1 MSPRAA
7 EAIAAAE
14 GGAPVAQDV
23 DPQPEAGA
31 DASDT
36 GDEPKGEAEGEGED
50 GEQPM
55 NRNLLMKFI
64 SSK

>member
-23 DPQPEAGA
+23 DPQTEATAG
-31 DASDT
+31 ASDT
-36 GDEPKGEAEGEGED
+36 GDGAEGEGEGED